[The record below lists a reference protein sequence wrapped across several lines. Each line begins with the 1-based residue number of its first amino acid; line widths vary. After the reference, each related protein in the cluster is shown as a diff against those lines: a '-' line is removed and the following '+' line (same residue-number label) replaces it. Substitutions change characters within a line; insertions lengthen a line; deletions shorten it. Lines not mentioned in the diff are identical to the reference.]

1 MKTKI
6 PVIVKVTNDKNYLF
20 TPDYVPIEIPF
31 QEMPDSYVSDA
42 ITENE
47 IEKWKADA
55 ERPVFISAQTGS
67 GKNYFVTHDL
77 REYAKKNGEHI
88 LYISNRVALGYQQKK
103 ELAALTNT
111 KFRPNS
117 PEDRI
122 ENIEDFSNVTVV
134 TYQKLLHYFS
144 TIFSKR

>member
-47 IEKWKADA
+47 I
-55 ERPVFISAQTGS
+55 
-67 GKNYFVTHDL
+67 
-77 REYAKKNGEHI
+77 
-88 LYISNRVALGYQQKK
+88 
-103 ELAALTNT
+103 
-111 KFRPNS
+111 
-117 PEDRI
+117 
-122 ENIEDFSNVTVV
+122 
-134 TYQKLLHYFS
+134 
-144 TIFSKR
+144 